1 MIKHKMLE
9 NVRCQLVLQMEYL
22 QSVAC
27 RSAVW
32 MKDEPGNLADVID
45 QAAAEHDRS
54 VELTI
59 RGRESRQI
67 REIRETILRI
77 DRGQFGICEKCGK
90 SIAPKRLLLAP
101 MSRLCTAC
109 KAQIELHQSH
119 ASGRIPGHR
128 ISENYAA

>member
-1 MIKHKMLE
+1 MIKREVLE
-9 NVRCQLVLQMEYL
+9 YVRYRLVRQMEDL
-22 QSVAC
+22 RGAASRTAD
-27 RSAVW
+27 R
-32 MKDEPGNLADVID
+32 MKGETGNLADIFD
-45 QAAAEHDRS
+45 QAAAEYDWS

-59 RGRESRQI
+59 RDRDSRQL

-90 SIAPKRLLLAP
+90 SIAPKRLLLTP
-101 MSRLCTAC
+101 MSRLCTSC